1 MKKFKSCFL
10 LCILVAVLITVSVT
24 AYGVEL
30 PAPYETEGQAVFSV
44 SNPVTGLTVGDAAY
58 VKTDVSGQPE
68 NLYGFE
74 LVFSYDENFLTYK
87 SYSLKKRTRLL
98 LLKRF
103 QTGFLN

>member
-87 SYSLKKRTRLL
+87 SYSLKE
-98 LLKRF
+98 
-103 QTGFLN
+103 

>member
-1 MKKFKSCFL
+1 M
-10 LCILVAVLITVSVT
+10 
-24 AYGVEL
+24 
-30 PAPYETEGQAVFSV
+30 
-44 SNPVTGLTVGDAAY
+44 GDAAY

-87 SYSLKKRTRLL
+87 SYSFEKKRTRLL

-103 QTGFLN
+103 QTGFLK